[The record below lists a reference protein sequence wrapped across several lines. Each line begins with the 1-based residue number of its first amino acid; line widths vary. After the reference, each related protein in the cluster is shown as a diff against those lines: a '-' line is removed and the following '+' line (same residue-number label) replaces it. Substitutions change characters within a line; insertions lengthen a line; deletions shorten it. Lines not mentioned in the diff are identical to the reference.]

1 MDTVP
6 AGEVTGEPSIQNHSQ
21 ASDCMQVQGKG
32 LSALVEAQLC
42 VPLDKDLQCSSWG
55 SRPLSQAQVGQLAS
69 SSVLHH
75 ACYLSMKLGT
85 SSCMLMVP
93 LD

>member
-1 MDTVP
+1 
-6 AGEVTGEPSIQNHSQ
+6 
-21 ASDCMQVQGKG
+21 MQVQGKG

-69 SSVLHH
+69 SPVFMH
-75 ACYLSMKLGT
+75 ACCLLMQLGT
-85 SSCMLMVP
+85 SSCMLVVP
-93 LD
+93 ID